1 MDEDCEMAGKRTAA
15 QDVGGNGGGG
25 GRARSGP
32 WSGGRG
38 AGSGERSP

>member
-1 MDEDCEMAGKRTAA
+1 MAGKRTAA

-32 WSGGRG
+32 WGVGRG
-38 AGSGERSP
+38 ADSGERSP